1 MIDPET
7 ETVNQHGSNKGIQFL
22 LQNETVALKFMD
34 FCGKRLVNTQQ
45 LHGRVAEEKEGGGE
59 FYWVTYWYN
68 IPISLYKLFKNVTG
82 ICGQF

>member
-45 LHGRVAEEKEGGGE
+45 LHGRVAEEKGGGE

-68 IPISLYKLFKNVTG
+68 IPILLYKLFKNVTG